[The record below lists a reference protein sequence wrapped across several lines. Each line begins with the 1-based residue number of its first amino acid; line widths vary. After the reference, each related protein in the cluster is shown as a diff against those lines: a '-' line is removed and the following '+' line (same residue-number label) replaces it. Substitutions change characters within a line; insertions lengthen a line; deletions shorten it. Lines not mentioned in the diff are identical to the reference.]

1 MVKIRQA
8 STVKDIQ
15 EIIMLCKALHSES
28 DYYRTQPF
36 DNKQLKASLSNVVF
50 NESSIA
56 LLAIQNNE
64 MIGFFIG
71 GLTYGLFNSEL
82 IAFDYSVYVV
92 PEQRNGRTAIKLIK
106 AFEDWAI
113 SKGANRFRVG
123 TTTDINTDKTSRF
136 YEFLGFKAC
145 GVSFEKVF
153 NHGC

>member
-8 STVKDIQ
+8 STVKDIE
-15 EIIMLCKALHSES
+15 EIIVLCKALHDES
-28 DYYRTQPF
+28 DYYRLQPF
-36 DNKQLKASLSNVVF
+36 DKERLEASLSNVVF
-50 NESSIA
+50 NENSIA
-56 LLAIQNNE
+56 LLAIQHNE
-64 MIGFFIG
+64 IIGFFIG

-106 AFEDWAI
+106 AFEEWAI